1 MTSHTIVA
9 AARCTGWAI
18 VAWLVAAST
27 AAAQAPLLK
36 PATFPSY
43 QVVLPDTARPL
54 LAPPHRSAGQRARHA
69 AIGGVFGAV
78 AGVATCTLLSITLF
92 GGQGCTEKGNTQFG
106 VGGFLLGAAIGAV
119 L

>member
-1 MTSHTIVA
+1 MVSLTRTVLWITVA
-9 AARCTGWAI
+9 AT
-18 VAWLVAAST
+18 VAAGNAS
-27 AAAQAPLLK
+27 AQAPLLK

-43 QVVLPDTARPL
+43 LPVRVDTTPVRP
-54 LAPPHRSAGQRARHA
+54 PPPRTAGERLRHA

-92 GGQGCTEKGNTQFG
+92 GGQGCTAKGNTQFG
-106 VGGFLLGAAIGAV
+106 VGGFLLGAGIGAV